1 MPVREGIARL
11 ASFARDWTI
20 GLSDLARAILPGRRP
35 ARPGHGG
42 ECAAIP
48 VVVLPGIL
56 ENPRYLSPFTTWLAA
71 AGHPVT
77 TVASLGW
84 NVSGLAT
91 SVDRVFDEVGGMGLR
106 DAVLVAHS
114 KGGLIGKA
122 MLRDPRSQGM
132 LIGMVAV
139 ATPFSGSVLWERAQA
154 TAAVR
159 RSPLGLFHPA
169 SAELAGLAVDGSVN
183 ARIVSLQ
190 PSFDQVVP
198 KGSHLEGAVNEMLP
212 VGGHFRSVRDPA
224 SWAVI
229 HAHVDRLGATRS

>member
-1 MPVREGIARL
+1 MREGIARL

>member
-1 MPVREGIARL
+1 MRERIGRL
-11 ASFARDWTI
+11 ASFARDWAI
-20 GLSDLARAILPGRRP
+20 GLGDLARAILPGRRS
-35 ARPGHGG
+35 ARPAPGG
-42 ECAAIP
+42 ACSGIP
-48 VVVLPGIL
+48 IVVLPGIL
-56 ENPRYLSPFTTWLAA
+56 ENPRYLSPFTTWLSA

-91 SVDRVFDEVGGMGLR
+91 SVDRVFDEIGRLGLR
-106 DAVLVAHS
+106 DAVVVAHS

-122 MLRDPRSQGM
+122 MLRDPRSEGM

-169 SAELAGLAVDGSVN
+169 SVELAGLAVDGSVN

-198 KGSHLEGAVNEMLP
+198 AGSHLEGAVNETLP

-229 HAHVDRLGATRS
+229 HAHVDRLGATRP